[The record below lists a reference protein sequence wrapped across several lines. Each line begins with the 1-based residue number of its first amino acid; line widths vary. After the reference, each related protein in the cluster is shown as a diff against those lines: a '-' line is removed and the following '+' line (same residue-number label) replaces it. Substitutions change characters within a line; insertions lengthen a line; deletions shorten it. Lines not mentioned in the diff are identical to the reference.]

1 MKYENSSIVFLTS
14 IHLQKQFT
22 KNPFFNQ
29 SINQSINSFNQF
41 IHSFPSMMFIG
52 FISIVWTG
60 PKTWPVCIIIT
71 HAQFTVN
78 FAEHSITLA
87 RTDLC
92 ICGHIDGFTSISN

>member
-1 MKYENSSIVFLTS
+1 
-14 IHLQKQFT
+14 
-22 KNPFFNQ
+22 
-29 SINQSINSFNQF
+29 
-41 IHSFPSMMFIG
+41 MMFIG
-52 FISIVWTG
+52 FIPIVWTG

-78 FAEHSITLA
+78 FAEYSITSA

>member
-14 IHLQKQFT
+14 INLQNKFT

-29 SINQSINSFNQF
+29 SVNQF

-60 PKTWPVCIIIT
+60 PKTWPVCIIIR

-78 FAEHSITLA
+78 FAEYSITSA

-92 ICGHIDGFTSISN
+92 ICGHIDCFTSISN